1 MKRKGD
7 LYKDICN
14 IDNIKKCFEEVC
26 KNTNNKSKVN
36 RFKEYKAIYIYRIYN
51 ILINKKYV
59 VGPMNE
65 FTIYEPKERKII
77 SQGMLDKTINHLVS
91 RYILYPTLVPCLLD
105 VNIASRPKM
114 GTKKGI
120 ELVKKFHN
128 TMKVKYGKYYVLK
141 CDISKY
147 FASIDKDIL
156 KEKVKRKIK
165 DKDALKIVFD
175 IIDAEKEG
183 LSIGLMTSQVFAIF
197 YLNDLDHY
205 IKEEL
210 KIKCYLRYQDDFLLF
225 HESKRYLQECF
236 KKIKDF
242 LEKEKLVLNRK
253 SRIFSSNDNFIFLG
267 RNKFGK
273 YSKYRNMNRRIKKR
287 KYLYY
292 SGRISCNSLV
302 GTIINYRHLLEK
314 V

>member
-1 MKRKGD
+1 MKRKGN

-91 RYILYPTLVPCLLD
+91 RFILYPALVPCLLD

-147 FASIDKDIL
+147 FASIDKEIL
-156 KEKVKRKIK
+156 KRKVEKKIK

-197 YLNDLDHY
+197 YLNDMDHF

-236 KKIKDF
+236 KKVEEF
-242 LEKEKLVLNRK
+242 LKKEKLILNRK

-273 YSKYRNMNRRIKKR
+273 YSKYRNMNRRIKKK
-287 KYLYY
+287 KYSYY
-292 SGRISCNSLV
+292 TGRISCNSIV
-302 GTIINYRHLLEK
+302 GTILNYKHLQRK